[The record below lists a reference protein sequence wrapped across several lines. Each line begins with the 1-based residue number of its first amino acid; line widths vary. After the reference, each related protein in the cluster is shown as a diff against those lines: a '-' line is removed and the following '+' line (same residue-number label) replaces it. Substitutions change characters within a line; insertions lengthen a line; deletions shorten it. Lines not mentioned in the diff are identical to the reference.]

1 MPEPIKPTYA
11 IWAWGDEKQVMFS
24 VIEDMTIGYCK
35 QFYDYH
41 KVFFGKHA
49 TVFVFYSDYEL
60 TVDQLLAAAERFMH
74 GNYIRY
80 DIDLYNMIV
89 KISEGVDKT
98 NPRQ

>member
-1 MPEPIKPTYA
+1 MPEPTKPTYA
-11 IWAWGDEKQVMFS
+11 IWAWGNEERVMFS

-49 TVFVFYSDYEL
+49 TVFVFYSVSEL
-60 TVDQLLAAAERFMH
+60 TVGQLLDAATRFMH

-80 DIDLYNMIV
+80 DIDLYNLCV
-89 KISEGVDKT
+89 KISEGLDKT
-98 NPRQ
+98 TPVH